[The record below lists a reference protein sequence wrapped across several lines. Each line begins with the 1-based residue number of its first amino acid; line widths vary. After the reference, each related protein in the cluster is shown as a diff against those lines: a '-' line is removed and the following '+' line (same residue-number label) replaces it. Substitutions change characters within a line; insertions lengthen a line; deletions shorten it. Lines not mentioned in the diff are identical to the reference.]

1 LVTRSRVA
9 NPEPPGP
16 SLSSSQPRPWAELQ
30 GNGANKEKGRRWAGR
45 KLCEDVRSEE
55 RIPDGVLGPDL
66 KGLEVRP
73 DPPALPAP
81 IRHNLFPGTW
91 TLPSYKRRPFPPTKR
106 TLSSSPDPS
115 IPSTARKNPSKG
127 FHPTRILLLRQPSK
141 NPSFRHKLFPPCSP
155 VLPLTV
161 GPAPPSALA
170 RSQAAPL

>member
-1 LVTRSRVA
+1 MEQRKKR
-9 NPEPPGP
+9 
-16 SLSSSQPRPWAELQ
+16 
-30 GNGANKEKGRRWAGR
+30 GRRWTGR

-106 TLSSSPDPS
+106 TLSSRSFHSVNRP
-115 IPSTARKNPSKG
+115 KNPSNRPG
-127 FHPTRILLLRQPSK
+127 SSCSVNHPK
-141 NPSFRHKLFPPCSP
+141 NPSFRHKLFPPGSP

-170 RSQAAPL
+170 RSQAAPCTRVLATIASAKPKPTSAH

>member
-1 LVTRSRVA
+1 VTRSRVA

-16 SLSSSQPRPWAELQ
+16 SLSSSQPRPWAEPQ
-30 GNGANKEKGRRWAGR
+30 GNGAKKEKGRRWAGR

-55 RIPDGVLGPDL
+55 RIPDGVLRPDL

-73 DPPALPAP
+73 DPPALPPP

-91 TLPSYKRRPFPPTKR
+91 TLPSYKRRPFPPTER

-115 IPSTARKNPSKG
+115 IPSTARKTLPIDPDPPAPSTIQK
-127 FHPTRILLLRQPSK
+127 K
-141 NPSFRHKLFPPCSP
+141 PSFRHKLFPPCSP

-170 RSQAAPL
+170 HR